1 MPQEP
6 QTGADSETGRT
17 LSRRALLSCLALGAA
32 ALAACQPPPQAPLK
46 LGLNPWVGYDPM
58 VLARDRGLLDA
69 AQVKVVELA
78 SSSETQRHLRN
89 GLLDG
94 AALTLDETLRL
105 ADEGVDL
112 RIVLLLS
119 TSAGADVVMARPD
132 IRSPAGLRGRSIAVE
147 RTTVGALMLQRLL
160 QVGGL
165 QPHEVQVRNL
175 EASQHLAALRN
186 GLVDA
191 AVTYEPLAGTLQ
203 AEGLRPV
210 FDSRQMPGDIVDVL
224 VVRAETLSRGPPPG
238 AGARGGGGQRL
249 VEGAVRGWGGGLSA
263 LESDPQASAELLAVG
278 VDLTP
283 ADYLTTLKGL
293 KFYTDQEGQA
303 LMSGRPRALG
313 RQSES
318 LATTLG
324 LMGLIRTPPDWARLL
339 DEGWADRLQALESAQ
354 P

>member
-6 QTGADSETGRT
+6 QTGAGQETGRT
-17 LSRRALLSCLALGAA
+17 LNRRGLLSCLALGVA
-32 ALAACQPPPQAPLK
+32 ALAGCQPPPQAPLK

-58 VLARDRGLLDA
+58 VLARERGLLDA

-78 SSSETQRHLRN
+78 SSSETMRYLRN

-105 ADEGVDL
+105 ADDGVDL
-112 RIVLLLS
+112 RIVRLLS

-132 IRSPAGLRGRSIAVE
+132 IRTLTDLRGRSIAVE

-160 QVGGL
+160 QAGGL

-175 EASQHLAALRN
+175 EASRHLAALRN

-191 AVTYEPLAGTLQ
+191 VVTFEPLAGPLQ
-203 AEGLRPV
+203 AEGLRPL

-224 VVRAETLSRGPPPG
+224 VVRAEVLS
-238 AGARGGGGQRL
+238 ARRSQ
-249 VEGAVRGWGGGLSA
+249 VEVAVLGWRRGLSA
-263 LESDPQASAELLAVG
+263 LESDPQASAELLSAG
-278 VDLTP
+278 VDLSP
-283 ADYLTTLKGL
+283 GDYLTTLKGL
-293 KFYTDQEGQA
+293 KFYSDQESQA
-303 LMSGRPRALG
+303 LLSGRPRALG
-313 RQSES
+313 QRSEG
-318 LATTLG
+318 LAITLG
-324 LMGLIRTPPDWARLL
+324 FMGLIRETPDWGRLL
-339 DEGWADRLQALESAQ
+339 DEDWADRLRTLEGAQ

>member
-224 VVRAETLSRGPPPG
+224 VVRAETLSRRQPQVEAAVLGWR
-238 AGARGGGGQRL
+238 RGLG
-249 VEGAVRGWGGGLSA
+249 A
-263 LESDPQASAELLAVG
+263 LESDPQASAEMLAVG

-303 LMSGRPRALG
+303 LMSGRPRTLG

-324 LMGLIRTPPDWARLL
+324 LMGLIRTPPDWTRLL

>member
-17 LSRRALLSCLALGAA
+17 LSRRALLTCLALGAA

-132 IRSPAGLRGRSIAVE
+132 IRSLAGLRGRSIAVE

-224 VVRAETLSRGPPPG
+224 VVRAETLSRRQPQVEAAVLGWR
-238 AGARGGGGQRL
+238 RGLG
-249 VEGAVRGWGGGLSA
+249 A

>member
-6 QTGADSETGRT
+6 QTGAGQETGRT
-17 LSRRALLSCLALGAA
+17 LNRRGLLSCLALGAA
-32 ALAACQPPPQAPLK
+32 ALAGCQPPPQAPLK
-46 LGLNPWVGYDPM
+46 LGMNPWVGYDPM

-78 SSSETQRHLRN
+78 SGSETMRYLRN

-94 AALTLDETLRL
+94 AALTLDEALRL
-105 ADEGVDL
+105 ADDGVDL

-119 TSAGADVVMARPD
+119 TSAGADVVVARPD
-132 IRSPAGLRGRSIAVE
+132 ITTPAGLRGRSIAVE

-160 QVGGL
+160 QAGGV

-191 AVTYEPLAGTLQ
+191 AVTFEPLAGALK

-224 VVRAETLSRGPPPG
+224 VVRAEVLSLR
-238 AGARGGGGQRL
+238 RSQ
-249 VEGAVRGWGGGLSA
+249 VEAAVLGWRRGLSA
-263 LESDPQASAELLAVG
+263 LESDPQASAELLAAG

-283 ADYLTTLKGL
+283 GDYLTTLKGL
-293 KFYTDQEGQA
+293 KFYGDQEGQA

-313 RQSES
+313 QQSES
-318 LATTLG
+318 LAVTLG
-324 LMGLIRTPPDWARLL
+324 FMGLIRTSPDWGRLL
-339 DEGWADRLQALESAQ
+339 DEDWADRLRTLEGAQ

>member
-1 MPQEP
+1 M
-6 QTGADSETGRT
+6 G
-17 LSRRALLSCLALGAA
+17 LA
-32 ALAACQPPPQAPLK
+32 ALAACQPLPQAPLK
-46 LGLNPWVGYDPM
+46 LGMNPWVGYDPM
-58 VLARDRGLLDA
+58 VLARDRGLMDA

-78 SSSETQRHLRN
+78 SGSETMRYLRN

-105 ADEGVDL
+105 ADDGVDL

-119 TSAGADVVMARPD
+119 TSSGADVVMARPD
-132 IRSPAGLRGRSIAVE
+132 IRTPAGLRGRSIGVE

-160 QVGGL
+160 QAGGL

-191 AVTYEPLAGTLQ
+191 VVTFEPLVGPLR

-224 VVRAETLSRGPPPG
+224 VVRAETLSRRQP
-238 AGARGGGGQRL
+238 Q
-249 VEGAVRGWGGGLSA
+249 VEAAVLGWRRGLSA
-263 LESDPQASAELLAVG
+263 LENDPQASAELLAAG

-293 KFYTDQEGQA
+293 KFYGDQEVQA
-303 LMSGRPRALG
+303 LMSGQPRALG
-313 RQSES
+313 RQSEG
-318 LATTLG
+318 LAITLG
-324 LMGLIRTPPDWARLL
+324 LMGLIRDTPDWGRLL
-339 DEGWADRLQALESAQ
+339 DEGWTDRLRTLEGAQ

>member
-17 LSRRALLSCLALGAA
+17 LSRRALLTCLALGAA
-32 ALAACQPPPQAPLK
+32 ALTACQPPPQAPLK

-58 VLARDRGLLDA
+58 VLARDRGLMDA
-69 AQVKVVELA
+69 TQVKVVELA

-224 VVRAETLSRGPPPG
+224 VVRAETLSRRQP
-238 AGARGGGGQRL
+238 Q
-249 VEGAVRGWGGGLSA
+249 VEAAVLGWRRGLSA

>member
-6 QTGADSETGRT
+6 RTGAGQETGRT
-17 LSRRALLSCLALGAA
+17 LNRRGLLSCLAVGVA
-32 ALAACQPPPQAPLK
+32 ALAGCQPPPQAPLK
-46 LGLNPWVGYDPM
+46 LGMNPWVGYDPM

-78 SSSETQRHLRN
+78 SGSETMRYLRN

-94 AALTLDETLRL
+94 AALTLDEALRL
-105 ADEGVDL
+105 ADDGVDL
-112 RIVLLLS
+112 RIVLPLS
-119 TSAGADVVMARPD
+119 TSAGADVVMARSD

-160 QVGGL
+160 QAGGL
-165 QPHEVQVRNL
+165 QPHEVLVRNL

-191 AVTYEPLAGTLQ
+191 VVTFEPLAGPLQ

-224 VVRAETLSRGPPPG
+224 VVRAETLTRRQPQVEAAVLGWRRGLN
-238 AGARGGGGQRL
+238 ALAR
-249 VEGAVRGWGGGLSA
+249 
-263 LESDPQASAELLAVG
+263 DPQASAELLAAG

-283 ADYLTTLKGL
+283 GDYLTTLKGL
-293 KFYTDQEGQA
+293 RFYSDQEGLA

-313 RQSES
+313 QQSEG
-318 LATTLG
+318 LAITLG
-324 LMGLIRTPPDWARLL
+324 LMGLIRDTPDWGRLL
-339 DEGWADRLQALESAQ
+339 DEDWAVRLQTLEGTQ

>member
-6 QTGADSETGRT
+6 RTGAGQETGRT
-17 LSRRALLSCLALGAA
+17 LNRRGLLSCLAVGVA
-32 ALAACQPPPQAPLK
+32 ALAGCQPPPQAPLK
-46 LGLNPWVGYDPM
+46 LGMNPWVGYDPM

-78 SSSETQRHLRN
+78 SGSETMRYLRN

-94 AALTLDETLRL
+94 AALTLDEALRL
-105 ADEGVDL
+105 ADDGVDL
-112 RIVLLLS
+112 RIVLPLS
-119 TSAGADVVMARPD
+119 TSAGADVVMARSD

-160 QVGGL
+160 QAGGL
-165 QPHEVQVRNL
+165 QPHEVLVRNL

-191 AVTYEPLAGTLQ
+191 VVTFEPLAGPLQ

-224 VVRAETLSRGPPPG
+224 VVRAETLTR
-238 AGARGGGGQRL
+238 R
-249 VEGAVRGWGGGLSA
+249 
-263 LESDPQASAELLAVG
+263 DPQASAELLAAG

-283 ADYLTTLKGL
+283 GDYLTTLKGL
-293 KFYTDQEGQA
+293 RFYSDQEGLA

-313 RQSES
+313 QQSEG
-318 LATTLG
+318 LAITLG
-324 LMGLIRTPPDWARLL
+324 LMGLIRDTPDWGRLL
-339 DEGWADRLQALESAQ
+339 DEDWAVRLQTLEGTQ